1 MKVLLTGGCG
11 FIGSHVQDH
20 YIENGYDVVVVDN
33 LTSGKIEHLNPR
45 AKFYRVDIRDKDKLE
60 EIFHKE
66 KPDIVNHHAA
76 QISVIH
82 STRNPQEDADI
93 NILGTINLLELSVK
107 YQVKKFLFSSS
118 GGAIYGDPI
127 YLPCDERH
135 PIDPLSPYGI
145 SKYAGEMYIRYYHK
159 NFGLNYVIL
168 RYGNVY
174 GPRQDPY
181 GEAGVIAIFGKNML
195 EDKECYIFG
204 DGNQE
209 RDFIFVKDVARA
221 NLLLTEMNNLRE
233 REFNIGTGKGTSVN
247 KLFEVMK
254 TLTGYKKDPVYKEP
268 RKGEV
273 YRIYLNIDR
282 ISKLGW
288 SPGVTLEEGIR
299 ETIESLKQNG
309 S

>member
-20 YIENGYDVVVVDN
+20 YIKKGYEVVVVDN
-33 LTSGKIEHLNPR
+33 LSSGKKENLNPK
-45 AKFYRVDIRDKDKLE
+45 AKLYQVDIRDKNKLK
-60 EIFHKE
+60 EIFEKE

-93 NILGTINLLELSVK
+93 NIIGIINLLELSVT
-107 YQVKKFLFSSS
+107 YDVKKFLFASS

-127 YLPCDERH
+127 YLPCDEHH

-145 SKYAGEMYIRYYHK
+145 SKYSGELYIRYFHK
-159 NFGLNYVIL
+159 NFNINYVIL

-174 GPRQDPY
+174 GPRQDPF

-195 EDKECYIFG
+195 ENKECYIFG
-204 DGNQE
+204 DGYQE
-209 RDFIFVKDVARA
+209 RDFVYVEDVARA
-221 NLLLTEMNNLRE
+221 NILLTEVNNLKE
-233 REFNIGTGKGTSVN
+233 REFNIGTGIGTSVN
-247 KLFEVMK
+247 ELFHVMK
-254 TLTGYKKDPVYKEP
+254 RVVKYEKDPVYKEP

-273 YRIYLNIDR
+273 YKIYLNIER
-282 ISKLGW
+282 IKTLGW
-288 SPGVTLEEGIR
+288 KPEVCLEEGIR
-299 ETIESLKQNG
+299 KTIESLKSNG
-309 S
+309 N